1 MVFLSFALLVQAALA
16 EVPLEV
22 EVQGVSGEVKKNV
35 LSFLDIERL
44 RKSPE
49 LNEEMMKSLFGR
61 APKEI
66 QTALQP
72 FGFYTPRISS
82 RLIKKNGRW
91 MVIFVIDPGQPA
103 RISKLDLR
111 ISGAGSKLPPF
122 VYFRKTFPLK
132 QGGVLDQQ
140 AYETSKQALQEIA
153 ANYGFLN
160 ATMPRHQILVYPDRH
175 EAQVFLQFDTGPQF
189 LFGDVTFIQSKKIF
203 SEGFLRKFI
212 NFKKG
217 APFNS
222 TELVAFQDA
231 LSSSGYFSQA
241 QVTPEP
247 KKAEGLLVPI
257 VVTLTPAK
265 RYEIS
270 LGAGYGTD
278 TGFRGRL
285 DWMDRHV
292 NSRGHRMEVDL
303 RMAQIRQNAI
313 WRYTVPLDQPMTNHL
328 DYTLGFLHE
337 STDIETSETY
347 FAEFSYTRAIS
358 VHWLQTLYFEVAR
371 EYFTVADES
380 ATDKLI
386 IPGGTWT
393 YKKAPVGIYTHEG
406 IQLIAD
412 ARGTSRAIFS
422 SVSFIQGR
430 LRPKY
435 IRGIGGIGSFILRAD
450 IGATAV
456 SNFQRLPASYRF
468 FAGGE
473 RSIRGYSYKTLGPK
487 NAQGLVE
494 GGKYLMVAGI
504 EYVQKIYGKW
514 GMAFFYDGGNA
525 FSAFPPSWKSG
536 AGTGIRWNSP
546 VGPARLDFAWAL
558 EPGHPFH
565 IYVSIGPEI

>member
-1 MVFLSFALLVQAALA
+1 M
-16 EVPLEV
+16 PLNV
-22 EVQGVSGEVKKNV
+22 EVRGVSGEVKKNV
-35 LSFLDIERL
+35 LSFLGIERL

-49 LNEEMMKSLFGR
+49 LNEEMMKSLFGK
-61 APKEI
+61 APGEI
-66 QTALQP
+66 RTALQP
-72 FGFYTPRISS
+72 FGFYTPKISS
-82 RLIKKNGRW
+82 SLTKKNGQW
-91 MVIFVIDPGQPA
+91 LAVFIIDPGQPA
-103 RISKLDLR
+103 RISRLELR
-111 ISGAGSKLPPF
+111 ISGAGSGLPPF
-122 VYFRKTFPLK
+122 KYFRKTFPLK
-132 QGGVLDQQ
+132 QGGVLNEQE
-140 AYETSKQALQEIA
+140 YEKSKQDLQEIA

-160 ATMPRHQILVYPDRH
+160 ATMPRHQILVYPKRH
-175 EAQVFLQFDTGPQF
+175 EARVFLEFDTGPQF
-189 LFGDVTFIQSKKIF
+189 MFGDVTFKQSKNIF

-212 NFKKG
+212 NFKRG
-217 APFNS
+217 DPFNS
-222 TELVAFQDA
+222 TVLVVFQEA

-247 KKAEGLLVPI
+247 KKAAGLLVPI

-285 DWMDRHV
+285 DWTDRQV
-292 NSRGHRMEVDL
+292 NRRGHRMEVDL
-303 RMAQIRQNAI
+303 RLAEIRQNAI
-313 WRYTVPLDQPMTNHL
+313 WRYTVPLDQPLSNHL
-328 DYTLGFLHE
+328 DYTVGFLHE

-358 VHWLQTLYFEVAR
+358 RHWLQTLYFEVAR

-393 YKKAPVGIYTHEG
+393 YKKVPAEIYANEG

-412 ARGTSRAIFS
+412 ARGTSKAILS

-435 IRGIGGIGSFILRAD
+435 IRGIGGFGSLILRAD

-456 SNFQRLPASYRF
+456 NNFQRLPASYRF

-473 RSIRGYSYKTLGPK
+473 KSIRGYSYKTLGPK
-487 NAQGLVE
+487 NAMGLVE

-504 EYVQKIYGKW
+504 EYVQKVYGKW
-514 GMAFFYDGGNA
+514 GLAFFYDGGNA